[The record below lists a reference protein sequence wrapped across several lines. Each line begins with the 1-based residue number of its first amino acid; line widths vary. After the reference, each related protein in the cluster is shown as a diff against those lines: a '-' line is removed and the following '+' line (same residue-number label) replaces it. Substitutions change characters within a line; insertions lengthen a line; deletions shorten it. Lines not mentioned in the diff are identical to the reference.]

1 MMEKHTDSM
10 ENPAK
15 QAAKQAALLSPCYR
29 LAIALLSP
37 CYRLAIALL
46 SPCYRLAIALLSPCY
61 RIGNSL
67 GWTGSAARAG
77 NSR

>member
-37 CYRLAIALL
+37 CYRLAIV
-46 SPCYRLAIALLSPCY
+46 LAILWVGLA
-61 RIGNSL
+61 RQL
-67 GWTGSAARAG
+67 GQVIAG
-77 NSR
+77 NR

>member
-37 CYRLAIALL
+37 CYRLAIAT
-46 SPCYRLAIALLSPCY
+46 PEPRMEVGVGLA
-61 RIGNSL
+61 RQL
-67 GWTGSAARAG
+67 GQVIAG
-77 NSR
+77 NR

>member
-46 SPCYRLAIALLSPCY
+46 SYWQFSGLDW
-61 RIGNSL
+61 L
-67 GWTGSAARAG
+67 GSSGR
-77 NSR
+77 

>member
-29 LAIALLSP
+29 LAIV
-37 CYRLAIALL
+37 LAILWVG
-46 SPCYRLAIALLSPCY
+46 LA
-61 RIGNSL
+61 RQL
-67 GWTGSAARAG
+67 GQVIAG
-77 NSR
+77 NR